1 MGSRNMCHIYSLS
14 RFSMINLGS
23 ELGVFLYR
31 KHHLLQRVRAIQAA
45 VICSSELQQTR
56 RRVRQVGDTF
66 TIAEANAYLFKS

>member
-14 RFSMINLGS
+14 GFYMINLAS

-31 KHHLLQRVRAIQAA
+31 THHLLPRVRDVQIAT
-45 VICSSELQQTR
+45 ICSPELQPTR

-66 TIAEANAYLFKS
+66 TIAEANAYLFKP